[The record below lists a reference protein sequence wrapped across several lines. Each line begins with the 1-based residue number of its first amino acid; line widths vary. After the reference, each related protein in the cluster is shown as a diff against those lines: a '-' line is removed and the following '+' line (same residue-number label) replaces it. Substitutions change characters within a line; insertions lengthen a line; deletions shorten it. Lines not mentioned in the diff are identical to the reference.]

1 MNPTTQDRAAA
12 VADATTAG
20 ETPTTEPVRRPAR
33 AARSHGPRRG
43 LRVTIQ
49 LVAIA
54 VVLLAWWFLI
64 PALDVQSYLFPS
76 LHDVVMAFRLDFIT
90 LPHERGFYTQGTG
103 TYDTLQTLY
112 AALSGYAIGAVCAIV
127 LAVFASEFELLDFI
141 IQPFIS
147 ALQSLPKIAL
157 APLFLV
163 WFGLGMSGHVALVV
177 SLVVFPVML
186 NAYAGLK
193 FVPEDYLELAKSLR
207 TARWRTLV
215 LVKLPAALPNLFTGL
230 SVGIVYALL
239 AAIVAEFLS
248 GQSGLGAELVLGQSN
263 SNTPQVFAVL
273 VVLGILGALLNGIV
287 GFIGRKVVFWGG
299 KR

>member
-1 MNPTTQDRAAA
+1 
-12 VADATTAG
+12 
-20 ETPTTEPVRRPAR
+20 
-33 AARSHGPRRG
+33 
-43 LRVTIQ
+43 
-49 LVAIA
+49 
-54 VVLLAWWFLI
+54 
-64 PALDVQSYLFPS
+64 
-76 LHDVVMAFRLDFIT
+76 
-90 LPHERGFYTQGTG
+90 
-103 TYDTLQTLY
+103 
-112 AALSGYAIGAVCAIV
+112 
-127 LAVFASEFELLDFI
+127 
-141 IQPFIS
+141 
-147 ALQSLPKIAL
+147 
-157 APLFLV
+157 
-163 WFGLGMSGHVALVV
+163 
-177 SLVVFPVML
+177 
-186 NAYAGLK
+186 
-193 FVPEDYLELAKSLR
+193 LR